1 MTQDKVSARI
11 GLFYGSTT
19 GKTDAIAELIRN
31 EFGGRIVSLHCIAE
45 ASKENFADY
54 DNLIVGCSTW
64 GIGKLQIDWEEFLP
78 ELEEIDFRGKK
89 VAYFGVGDQ
98 VKYPDN
104 FLDAMGILAFK
115 ITSLGATR
123 IGSWSTEGYNFRESK
138 ALVNTQFTELA
149 NGSQVL
155 LRDKLIKPKNGI
167 KTSASCDGNEFV
179 GLAIDEDNQPELTE
193 ERIKIW
199 VNQIRQAMSV

>member
-1 MTQDKVSARI
+1 VPAKI

-31 EFGGRIVSLHCIAE
+31 EFAGGIVSLHCIGE
-45 ASKENFADY
+45 ASKKNFADY
-54 DNLIVGCSTW
+54 NNLIIGSSTW
-64 GIGKLQIDWEEFLP
+64 GIGKLQIDWKEFLP
-78 ELEEIDFRGKK
+78 ELEEIDFTGKK

-123 IGSWSTEGYNFRESK
+123 IGSWSTDGYHFRQSK
-138 ALVNTQFTELA
+138 ALVNTQFSQVCNE
-149 NGSQVL
+149 SQVL
-155 LRDKLIKPKNGI
+155 LQDKLIKPNNEI
-167 KTSASCDGNEFV
+167 KTSASSYGNEFV

-193 ERIKIW
+193 KRIKIW
-199 VNQIRQAMSV
+199 VNQIRQAMEV